1 MHGSV
6 KKITVVAL
14 LGAAA
19 AILMLFEFPIPFLIP
34 SFVKMDF
41 SELPALLGAFAYG
54 PIAGAAVCL
63 IKNLVNLPFS
73 NSGGVGELCNF
84 LLGCAM
90 VVPAGLIYRKNRTR
104 KGALIGS
111 AIGVL
116 AMGVISFPLNLY
128 VTYPIYSRFLPIEK
142 ILEMYRALLSFVET
156 LPQCLLIFNVPF
168 TILKGI
174 FATVLAFLV
183 YKPLSRFFKES

>member
-156 LPQCLLIFNVPF
+156 LPQCLLLFNLPF

-174 FATVLAFLV
+174 LATVLAFLV

>member
-90 VVPAGLIYRKNRTR
+90 VVPAGLIYRKKRTR

-156 LPQCLLIFNVPF
+156 LPQCLLLFNLPF

-174 FATVLAFLV
+174 LATVLAFLV